1 MSLMGMIRVAR
12 AQLGMDEDAYR
23 TLLLDTLGKSS
34 LAGSTA
40 KEKWRV
46 MEELKSR
53 GFRPRP
59 FHKGKELVA
68 DPQAKKIRALW
79 LTMADCGIVRDR
91 SEKAL
96 NNYVR
101 RFTGRTLE
109 DATVKQCQAVI
120 EILKQHF
127 DRCDDPKKRAICLAI
142 LKDEDAPPVLD
153 GRTVVGGIYGGV
165 HQ

>member
-12 AQLGMDEDAYR
+12 ARLGMDEETYR
-23 TLLLDTLGKSS
+23 ALLFDTLGKRS
-34 LAGSTA
+34 LKGSTA
-40 KEKWRV
+40 KEQWRV
-46 MEELKSR
+46 VEELKAR
-53 GFRPRP
+53 GFQPSP

-68 DPQAKKIRALW
+68 DPQARKIRALW

-96 NNYVR
+96 ASCMR

-109 DATVKQCQAVI
+109 DASIKQCQAMI
-120 EILKQHF
+120 EILKKWF
-127 DRCDDPKKRAICLAI
+127 ERCEDPRKRAICLAI

-153 GRTVVGGIYGGV
+153 GRAVVGGTYDGV
-165 HQ
+165 H

>member
-1 MSLMGMIRVAR
+1 MSLIGMIRVAR
-12 AQLGMDEDAYR
+12 AQLGMDEEAYR
-23 TLLLDTLGKSS
+23 TLLLDTLGKRS
-34 LAGSTA
+34 LKGSTA
-40 KEKWRV
+40 KEQWRV
-46 MEELKSR
+46 VEELKAR
-53 GFRPRP
+53 GFQPSP

-68 DPQAKKIRALW
+68 NPQARKIRALW

-96 NNYVR
+96 ASCMR

-109 DATVKQCQAVI
+109 DASIKQCQAMI
-120 EILKQHF
+120 EILKKWF
-127 DRCDDPKKRAICLAI
+127 ERCEDPRKRAICLAI

-153 GRTVVGGIYGGV
+153 GRAVVGGIYGGV

>member
-12 AQLGMDEDAYR
+12 ARLGMDEETYR
-23 TLLLDTLGKSS
+23 ALLFDTLGKRS
-34 LAGSTA
+34 LKGSTA
-40 KEKWRV
+40 KEQWRV
-46 MEELKSR
+46 VEELKAR
-53 GFRPRP
+53 GFQPRP

-96 NNYVR
+96 ASCMR

-109 DATVKQCQAVI
+109 DASIKQCQAMI
-120 EILKQHF
+120 EILKSWISRVH
-127 DRCDDPKKRAICLAI
+127 
-142 LKDEDAPPVLD
+142 
-153 GRTVVGGIYGGV
+153 YGKTPHV
-165 HQ
+165 NQYQDVTEKTS

>member
-12 AQLGMDEDAYR
+12 AQLGMDEEAYR
-23 TLLLDTLGKSS
+23 ELLLDTLGKRS

-40 KEKWRV
+40 KEQWRV
-46 MEELKSR
+46 VEELKTR
-53 GFRPRP
+53 GFQPRP
-59 FHKGKELVA
+59 FHKGKKLVG

-96 NNYVR
+96 ANLVR

-120 EILKQHF
+120 EILKKWF
-127 DRCDDPKKRAICLAI
+127 ERCEDPKKRAICLAV
-142 LKDEDAPPVLD
+142 LRNEGAPPVLD
-153 GRTVVGGIYGGV
+153 GKAVAGGAYGGIY
-165 HQ
+165 Q

>member
-1 MSLMGMIRVAR
+1 
-12 AQLGMDEDAYR
+12 
-23 TLLLDTLGKSS
+23 
-34 LAGSTA
+34 
-40 KEKWRV
+40 
-46 MEELKSR
+46 
-53 GFRPRP
+53 
-59 FHKGKELVA
+59 
-68 DPQAKKIRALW
+68 
-79 LTMADCGIVRDR
+79 MADCGIVRDR

-142 LKDEDAPPVLD
+142 LKGEGTPPVLD
-153 GRTVVGGIYGGV
+153 GRAVVGGIYGGV

>member
-53 GFRPRP
+53 GFQPRP
-59 FHKGKELVA
+59 FHKGKE
-68 DPQAKKIRALW
+68 
-79 LTMADCGIVRDR
+79 
-91 SEKAL
+91 
-96 NNYVR
+96 
-101 RFTGRTLE
+101 
-109 DATVKQCQAVI
+109 AVI
-120 EILKQHF
+120 EILKQHL

-153 GRTVVGGIYGGV
+153 GRAVVGGIYGGV